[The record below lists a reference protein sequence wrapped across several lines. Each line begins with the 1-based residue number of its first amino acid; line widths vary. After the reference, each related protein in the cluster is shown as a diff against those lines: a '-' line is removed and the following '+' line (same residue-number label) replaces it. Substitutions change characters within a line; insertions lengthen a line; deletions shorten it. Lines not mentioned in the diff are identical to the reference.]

1 MSGACK
7 GVGPYTA
14 ALPIGT
20 RVKPKHKKDTE
31 SVFLRFC
38 IQYSV
43 LTLSL
48 FLSQPAPV
56 YSRPCVLVRK
66 QKQPSEC
73 VQPYTSG
80 DVLVVWSP
88 LRDSG
93 NVSFEDR

>member
-48 FLSQPAPV
+48 SVSTRTCLLAPLCTRAQTETTERV
-56 YSRPCVLVRK
+56 CAAVHVR
-66 QKQPSEC
+66 
-73 VQPYTSG
+73 
-80 DVLVVWSP
+80 
-88 LRDSG
+88 
-93 NVSFEDR
+93 